1 MLQTINM
8 NKYQHFFYDY
18 FKELSFTDTSAKYMN
33 MLMLFVIALVGI
45 FIVDLIVRT
54 ILRFISARIAST
66 TKSNFD
72 DLLISN
78 RVPANTAHVPALY
91 LVHES
96 IPIVFHDFENL
107 HIILEKTT
115 TIIAIILGLWIVRSL
130 LNTLKSYF
138 KTLPRLKDKPI
149 DSYIQVFM
157 IFAWSAGILLAIAV
171 VIELSLT
178 KFIAGFGTISAII
191 LLIFKDTILG
201 FVASIQVAIN
211 DMVRIGDWIT
221 FEKYGADGDVIE
233 INLATVKVQN
243 WDNTIT
249 TIPTYAMISDSF
261 KNWRGMTNS
270 DGRRIKRHML
280 IKQNSIKYLTDED
293 IERLKGIQIIESYL
307 TNMQQK
313 IEQYNTANNADKSLL
328 INGRNLT
335 NVGVFR
341 KFIQTYLEQHSAI
354 NDQMLLMA
362 RQLQPTA
369 EGIPIEIYCFSK
381 DKRWQNYEYV
391 MSDLFDHFLAAVP
404 YFDLEIFEFPDNSTF
419 KSLSNKGN
427 VNL

>member
-1 MLQTINM
+1 MTQYTH
-8 NKYQHFFYDY
+8 YFYDY
-18 FKELSFTDTSAKYMN
+18 FRDLNFTVSSAKYMN
-33 MLMLFVIALVGI
+33 MLVLFVIAFVGI
-45 FIVDLIVRT
+45 FIIDLVIRT
-54 ILRFISARIAST
+54 ILRFISARIASS

-72 DLLISN
+72 DLLITN

-91 LVHES
+91 LAHES
-96 IPIVFHDFENL
+96 IPIVFYDFEYM
-107 HIILEKTT
+107 HIILEKITS
-115 TIIAIILGLWIVRSL
+115 IVAIVIGLWIVRSL

-157 IFAWSAGILLAIAV
+157 IFAWTTGFLLAIAV
-171 VIELSLT
+171 VVELSLT
-178 KFIAGFGTISAII
+178 RFIAGFGTVSAII

-280 IKQNSIKYLTDED
+280 IKQTSIKYLTNTD
-293 IERLKGIQIIESYL
+293 IERLKDIQIIKGYL
-307 TNMQQK
+307 THMQQK
-313 IEQYNTANNADKSLL
+313 LDQYNTVNNADKSLL

-354 NDQMLLMA
+354 NDEMLLMA

-369 EGIPIEIYCFSK
+369 QGIPIEIYCFSK
-381 DKRWQNYEYV
+381 DKRWENYEYV
-391 MSDLFDHFLAAVP
+391 MSDLFDYFLAAVP
-404 YFDLEIFEFPDNSTF
+404 YFDLEIFELPDNSTF
-419 KSLSNKGN
+419 KTFNNSEKS
-427 VNL
+427 